1 MLLPIYSFSQI
12 AYIDDVQHI
21 GFKLN
26 HPLTTEDSTDIE
38 GIDWQK
44 EKLTTTLELKGKI
57 PLTYQIELKNDS
69 TMVLSK
75 SFQDRKEIVD
85 TQNFMPFFW
94 HIYNGYYYSY
104 FKIID
109 FDNDNDEDLVCR
121 LFTNVNGNAWTNIW
135 LNDPNTQSLKLLY
148 NTAETSDIWA
158 APEYNPEIKNISCT
172 QVSGMFGL
180 DYKSTYRLHNLTAIP
195 LEKEENDNTKLN
207 NYTGKGGVKRF
218 YRGKK
223 GKWKLIKSQKIIYE

>member
-1 MLLPIYSFSQI
+1 MKSFWIFILLPIYSFSQI
-12 AYIDDVQHI
+12 AYVDDVQHI

-44 EKLTTTLELKGKI
+44 EKLITTIELKGKI
-57 PLTYQIELKNDS
+57 PLTYEIELKNDS

-75 SFQDRKEIVD
+75 SFQDSKEIVD

-94 HIYNGYYYSY
+94 HIYDGYYYSY

-121 LFTNVNGNAWTNIW
+121 LFTNVNGNEWTVIYI
-135 LNDPNTQSLKLLY
+135 NDQSQQKLVKLW
-148 NTAETSDIWA
+148 NTANETDIWDD
-158 APEYNPEIKNISCT
+158 PHYNKKKKTIECELYSSAYGLQNTSTYKLQNSTATPLEMLETDLRNNDYIIKNRYIGES
-172 QVSGMFGL
+172 
-180 DYKSTYRLHNLTAIP
+180 
-195 LEKEENDNTKLN
+195 
-207 NYTGKGGVKRF
+207 
-218 YRGKK
+218 
-223 GKWKLIKSQKIIYE
+223 GKWKLVKSEKIK